1 MRSLVIILIFTIF
14 PVLCNAQSND
24 TTVLPHPDKI
34 GGLPLMNALNE
45 RHSSRNFIKKDLTA
59 QQLSNLLWATFGVNR
74 PDGRRTAPS
83 ARNYQEV
90 DVYIATAHGVYLYNA
105 FKNALIRIS
114 DKDLRATTGTQGYV
128 KDAAVDLVY
137 VLDKKRVPGDNDE
150 GKLVGAAISAGAMV
164 QNVYLYCAS
173 EGLGCV
179 VRGSFDK
186 EQLADALKLGG
197 QQEII
202 ITQSAGPVK

>member
-1 MRSLVIILIFTIF
+1 MRTISVILFLAIFSGLF
-14 PVLCNAQSND
+14 AQSGD
-24 TTVLPHPDKI
+24 TIMLPQPIKS
-34 GGLPLMNALNE
+34 GGPPLMNVLNE
-45 RHSSRNFIKKDLTA
+45 RHSSRNFKNTELTM
-59 QQLSNLLWATFGVNR
+59 QQLSDLLWAAFGVNR

-83 ARNYQEV
+83 SHNHQEV
-90 DVYIATAHGVYLYNA
+90 DIYIATGEGVFSYNA
-105 FKNALIRIS
+105 PKNNLVKIS
-114 DKDLRATTGTQGYV
+114 GDDMRSATGTQGYV

-137 VLDKKRVPGDNDE
+137 VLDKSRVPGNNDQ
-150 GKLVGAAISAGAMV
+150 GKLVSAAISVGAMV

-179 VRGSFDK
+179 VRGSFNK
-186 EQLADALKLGG
+186 EQLANVLRIDD